1 MATRAAS
8 EEEVLLGLYHS
19 AAHSAQKEAWE
30 AERKSLEQ
38 VKIEQENE
46 LRGLRK
52 DAYQVAS
59 MYAMFQSVIFSAV
72 SQSTHLN
79 CQLSW
84 CPASLC
90 AAVYIAALL
99 AIADKLKGA
108 EDLRQEIDETNLF
121 ISAVNERLDLVYTLG
136 AQLDLD
142 IQYPRRQ
149 LCGSSTAIGL
159 RFLLRPHSLFSVF
172 FLTSF
177 SVLVGLFSSHVL
189 CEHCSPCW

>member
-1 MATRAAS
+1 MATRAAR
-8 EEEVLLGLYHS
+8 EEEVLLGLYNS
-19 AAHSAQKEAWE
+19 VAHSAQKEAWE
-30 AERKSLEQ
+30 AKRKSLEQ
-38 VKIEQENE
+38 VKADQEDE
-46 LRGLRK
+46 LRSVRK
-52 DAYQVAS
+52 DTYQVAS

-72 SQSTHLN
+72 SQSTQLN

-84 CPASLC
+84 CPSSLC

-99 AIADKLKGA
+99 AIADKLKSA

-121 ISAVNERLDLVYTLG
+121 ISALNERLDLLYTLG
-136 AQLDLD
+136 PQLDLD
-142 IQYPRRQ
+142 IQYPRRR
-149 LCGSSTAIGL
+149 LSSSSTAIGL
-159 RFLLRPHSLFSVF
+159 RFLLRPRSLFCVF